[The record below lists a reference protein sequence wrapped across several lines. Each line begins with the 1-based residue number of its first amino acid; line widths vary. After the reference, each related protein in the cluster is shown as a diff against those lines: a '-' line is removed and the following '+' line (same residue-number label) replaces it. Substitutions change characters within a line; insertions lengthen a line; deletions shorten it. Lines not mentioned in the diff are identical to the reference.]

1 MTKRKLIICLL
12 VLLLI
17 GCKRVDNND
26 DYISYVYNCLND
38 NSITNNVSLG
48 YKYYVPKGIKKIHD
62 YDYNQIF
69 LNGDTKIYLYVDIIS
84 YSYKKE
90 LVIDRKDDSYFE
102 KFKYNG
108 NGYIQV
114 LEEDDGYFV
123 TIVYN
128 YARVEFFSS
137 GEELGENITLSSI
150 ILNSIKYNDVVIDKI
165 LEGDLG
171 EFSEFAYELDKPE
184 DASSNFSQILEEYVQ
199 KDDEIND
206 DDNLPGE

>member
-90 LVIDRKDDSYFE
+90 LVIDRIDDSYFE

-108 NGYIQV
+108 NGYIQI

-137 GEELGENITLSSI
+137 REKLGENITLSSI